1 MTYLTKCAAALSACF
16 SADRAALKLTSCLFQ
31 HKKHQFKEA
40 HLYYVRFSRKSKTKT
55 RFHYLRNLT
64 LYNFGI
70 FIANAASDE
79 NRKKQRNPDN
89 KYLYEVDFSNAIKT
103 VRKYLLRKDYQ
114 KPVDLIK
121 LVMKYVHAVKD
132 EFRHFDRN
140 LRGIGAI
147 HFNYR

>member
-1 MTYLTKCAAALSACF
+1 MIGYFDDISFFMFYK
-16 SADRAALKLTSCLFQ
+16 D
-31 HKKHQFKEA
+31 
-40 HLYYVRFSRKSKTKT
+40 
-55 RFHYLRNLT
+55 
-64 LYNFGI
+64 
-70 FIANAASDE
+70 
-79 NRKKQRNPDN
+79 RKKKRNPDN
-89 KYLYEVDFSNAIKT
+89 KYLYEVGFSNAIKT

-147 HFNYR
+147 RFNYR